1 MFTSA
6 AKRYA
11 IDPAVESITC
21 KISLIYLNDH
31 LDVDMKVPSCNA
43 KMEVFF
49 QPKRRKKP
57 IAFNPCFP
65 LKIYPLVFV
74 GIHYLVSMNNV
85 RRITFGTLRKRD
97 FLRFF
102 FFFFFSIRFPLYI
115 SSSAPSTYRNFSIQQ
130 TTCSFESQFSFEI
143 PLKKFFGGFQNQ
155 WKSTEFKIRIIQTI
169 CCGCARPM

>member
-85 RRITFGTLRKRD
+85 RRITFGTLRKKR
-97 FLRFF
+97 FSPFF
-102 FFFFFSIRFPLYI
+102 FLLLLLLLDSISFIYFVQRAQHIPKFLD
-115 SSSAPSTYRNFSIQQ
+115 STNHMFI
-130 TTCSFESQFSFEI
+130 
-143 PLKKFFGGFQNQ
+143 
-155 WKSTEFKIRIIQTI
+155 WKSIFIWNSSEKSFLEVSKTSGNQPNLK
-169 CCGCARPM
+169 

>member
-102 FFFFFSIRFPLYI
+102 SSSSSRFDFLYI
-115 SSSAPSTYRNFSIQQ
+115 YR
-130 TTCSFESQFSFEI
+130 
-143 PLKKFFGGFQNQ
+143 P
-155 WKSTEFKIRIIQTI
+155 
-169 CCGCARPM
+169 ARPAHTEISRFNKPHVHLKVNFHLKFL